1 MSYTKGKLLVD
12 RYTIH
17 CIRDGVDTRIAHIG
31 IMPIKFKDRKSLNE
45 NEMVRVDKENE
56 ANAERLVLCWN
67 SHDKLLAACKDLMDA
82 NEYARKVSLREES
95 PRGMVWGEVRSR
107 LDAAKLNA
115 KAAIT
120 EAEKE

>member
-1 MSYTKGKLLVD
+1 MSHTKGELEVFANSFGQRILVRAKGKGFNVAYCGD
-12 RYTIH
+12 DY
-17 CIRDGVDTRIAHIG
+17 DG
-31 IMPIKFKDRKSLNE
+31 FSLQE
-45 NEMVRVDKENE
+45 QE
-56 ANAERLVLCWN
+56 ANAERLALCWN
-67 SHDKLLAACKDLMDA
+67 SHDRLLAACKDLIDA